1 MNYFWIGAGVVN
13 LVAFVLH
20 LVVGYTDS
28 LLPLSQTGLNDI
40 SMATIFAVWAMATL
54 VMATSSSYLLYIG
67 RHPFTDGTKEMAL
80 LWGWLY
86 VAFGLIFVIINMVYG
101 FFSLPQWILLLP
113 IGILALMGRKN
124 VILSR

>member
-1 MNYFWIGAGVVN
+1 MNYYWIVAGGIN

-20 LVVGYTDS
+20 LVIGYTGS
-28 LLPLSQTGLNDI
+28 LVPLSQTGLNDI

-54 VMATSSSYLLYIG
+54 VMAVSSIYLLYMG
-67 RHPFTDGTKEMAL
+67 RHPYLNGTREMAL

-86 VAFGLIFVIINMVYG
+86 VAFGFMFIGINIVYG